1 MKTILKKWQ
10 MLLMLVLTLGI
21 TACSDDNGG
30 NGDNGD
36 DDGDNLSDILFENG
50 IEWDNASMREVD
62 TSALDGKCITALL
75 MGAIRADRFSEGA
88 LLHFFETGTIT
99 KWLNRL
105 KEIDEKK
112 SLD

>member
-1 MKTILKKWQ
+1 MA
-10 MLLMLVLTLGI
+10 LTGREMRPCWPRKVAVC
-21 TACSDDNGG
+21 T
-30 NGDNGD
+30 
-36 DDGDNLSDILFENG
+36 
-50 IEWDNASMREVD
+50 MREVD

-88 LLHFFETGTIT
+88 LLHFFEAGTIT